1 LKLTIKLLF
10 FSIYAEKF
18 LSTVWTEA
26 FFPLAWI
33 KPQLAGAIFISR
45 AAEVV
50 IENGAVKTP
59 IIRLIDMSIDLNR
72 MG

>member
-1 LKLTIKLLF
+1 
-10 FSIYAEKF
+10 
-18 LSTVWTEA
+18 
-26 FFPLAWI
+26 
-33 KPQLAGAIFISR
+33 LAGAIFISR